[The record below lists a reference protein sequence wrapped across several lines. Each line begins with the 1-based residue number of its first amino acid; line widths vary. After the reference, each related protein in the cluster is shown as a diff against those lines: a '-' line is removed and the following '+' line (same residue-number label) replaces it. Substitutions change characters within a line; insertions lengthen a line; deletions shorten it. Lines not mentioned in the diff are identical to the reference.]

1 MDLSFFQSL
10 LYGLIAGLSDILPV
24 SAQAHKLILLK
35 VFGGDS
41 EPPVL
46 RLLIHMAILGALYFC
61 CQAQITRLMRQR
73 RLARIPKRRRK
84 RPVDMR
90 SLMDIRLLQTVLI
103 PVVIGFAIYF
113 KTVNIGNSLMWV
125 ALFLM
130 VNGIILFLPR
140 LLPSGNKDSR
150 AMSRVDALMMG
161 LGATAAALP
170 GISAIG
176 AMTSVAMI
184 RGTERSYALSMSLL
198 MHMAITVGMIIYD
211 VFALATGAAGLLS
224 FGIILGYL
232 LAAVCAFVGAVLGI
246 RALQALA
253 VHMGF
258 DVFSYYCWGLALFA
272 FIMYLS
278 V

>member
-46 RLLIHMAILGALYFC
+46 RLLVHLAILGALYYC
-61 CQAQITRLMRQR
+61 NQAQITRLIRQR
-73 RLARIPKRRRK
+73 RLAKIPKRRRK
-84 RPVDMR
+84 RPVEMR
-90 SLMDIRLLQTVLI
+90 SIMDIRLLQTMLV
-103 PVVIGFAIYF
+103 PVIIGFVLYF
-113 KTVNIGNSLMWV
+113 KTVTIGDSLMWV
-125 ALFLM
+125 ALFLF

-140 LLPSGNKDSR
+140 VLPSGNKDSR
-150 AMSRVDALMMG
+150 AMSRMDGLMMG

-170 GISAIG
+170 GISSVGTI
-176 AMTSVAMI
+176 TSVAMI
-184 RGTERSYALSMSLL
+184 RGTERTYALNMSLL
-198 MHMAITVGMIIYD
+198 MHMIITAGMIIYD
-211 VFALATGAAGLLS
+211 LFALVTGNAGLLS
-224 FGIILGYL
+224 FGIVMGYL
-232 LAAVCAFVGAVLGI
+232 LAAIGTFVGTFLGI
-246 RALQALA
+246 RAMQALA
-253 VHMGF
+253 VHTGF
-258 DVFSYYCWGLALFA
+258 DLFSYYCWGLALFA